1 MKKTITILMLA
12 GLALSA
18 STGYTTYVSASVI
31 DNGDGTQTISGQ
43 QNSQIEF
50 KGQIGELDPATTDPM
65 DPDVPGPGTDWIKV
79 NLPTKVVYYSTSTSK
94 HQTIDSGDYSVSN
107 LSVYPVDVQITGFV
121 GSDGVSAPNI
131 TKIGN
136 LSLKSGSTSI
146 DLVKSSI
153 AQTPNAS
160 IFKLGADTAN
170 INKQDNTSLAPS
182 NTFKVEGLTTPGVD
196 LSQRSILD
204 NKLDITLVGL
214 DRDGNIPTPKV

>member
-1 MKKTITILMLA
+1 MKKTITTLMLA